1 MAALPVILKRASCS
15 ASTAVLTGL
24 MAAPVA
30 LSRSPLVTVKLR
42 SPGTVRA
49 EVAEKAVGRTKRRS
63 PTVSCSEA
71 VLPGAVSFRARPL
84 VELGPLM
91 PVLRRRGL
99 AALPT
104 LPLVT

>member
-1 MAALPVILKRASCS
+1 MAV
-15 ASTAVLTGL
+15 
-24 MAAPVA
+24 PVA

-49 EVAEKAVGRTKRRS
+49 EVAEKAVGRIKRRS

-71 VLPGAVSFRARPL
+71 VLLAAASFSARPL
-84 VELGPLM
+84 VELRPLM

-99 AALPT
+99 AAVAT
-104 LPLVT
+104 LPLAT